1 MYALPPTRPTYFGAS
16 SISVKRLTIIGESR
30 CLVDSFR
37 AKLSQPSLIIAER
50 RALREEVRD
59 ALIGAIVG
67 GDFPPGERIVESRI
81 ARHLGVSQTTVRE
94 ALREIEQ
101 LGLVVSSLNRGVVVR
116 PLTRRAV
123 LEMYEMRALLEGY
136 AARRAVERVTDADLA
151 ELESMVSDMVQ
162 LGDAGDVREMI
173 ARDVEFHTRICA
185 LADHTL
191 LARLWAS
198 VNPHLWTYVAVRGLL
213 GWSCCVAWT
222 RSTFAVPIRTL
233 SMATTRDFGRGA
245 TPLHPGTSGP
255 AQSWLW
261 AWVLTRSVGASA
273 TVSPA
278 PATPAAATAGT
289 V

>member
-1 MYALPPTRPTYFGAS
+1 MDP
-16 SISVKRLTIIGESR
+16 SVAN
-30 CLVDSFR
+30 V
-37 AKLSQPSLIIAER
+37 SQPSLIIAER

-213 GWSCCVAWT
+213 GLSPSVVA
-222 RSTFAVPIRTL
+222 RRHDDVLAALRARDPERAEQAMQEHLLVLRELAAQHVPE
-233 SMATTRDFGRGA
+233 
-245 TPLHPGTSGP
+245 
-255 AQSWLW
+255 
-261 AWVLTRSVGASA
+261 
-273 TVSPA
+273 
-278 PATPAAATAGT
+278 
-289 V
+289 

>member
-1 MYALPPTRPTYFGAS
+1 MIPSAARALP
-16 SISVKRLTIIGESR
+16 ISL
-30 CLVDSFR
+30 
-37 AKLSQPSLIIAER
+37 AIAER
-50 RALREEVRD
+50 HALREEVRD
-59 ALIGAIVG
+59 ALIAAIVG

-191 LARLWAS
+191 LARLWSS

-213 GWSCCVAWT
+213 GLSPGVVA
-222 RSTFAVPIRTL
+222 RRHDDVLAALR
-233 SMATTRDFGRGA
+233 ARDPERA
-245 TPLHPGTSGP
+245 EQAMQEHL
-255 AQSWLW
+255 L
-261 AWVLTRSVGASA
+261 VLREL
-273 TVSPA
+273 
-278 PATPAAATAGT
+278 AATH
-289 V
+289 VPE